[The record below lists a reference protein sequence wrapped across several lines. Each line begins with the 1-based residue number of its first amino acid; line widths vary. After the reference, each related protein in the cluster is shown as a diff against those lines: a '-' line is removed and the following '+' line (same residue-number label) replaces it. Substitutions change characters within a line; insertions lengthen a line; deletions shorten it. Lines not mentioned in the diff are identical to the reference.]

1 MPNSPSTPIRVL
13 IVDDSAFVRHTFST
27 RLQEYA
33 PDIQIIGTA
42 WNGADAIQQ
51 IPALAPDVITLDINM
66 PQMNGLTTLQAIMA
80 QTPRPVIMVSTLTKE
95 GAQETLEAL
104 SLGAVDFVP
113 KPVTP
118 TQLTQ
123 VIQEL
128 AEKIRAAAR
137 IRIPPSPVIVPP
149 VRQQS
154 PAHRLRAH
162 EKIVVIGA
170 STGGPRALNTI
181 VPALPHDLPA
191 AVVVVQHM
199 PSPFTRSLAERLDSI
214 SSLSVKEAAENMI
227 LEAGQ
232 VLVAPGGQHLEF
244 TSSGKVHLHEGPTVN
259 GVRPAIDVTMTSIAT
274 HFGKRTIGV
283 IVTGM
288 GRDGTQGAQLIRKAG
303 GMIIAED
310 ASTCVVWGMPRSIV
324 EAQATN
330 YVTPLPEIAAMI
342 TYLVKGRKNGS

>member
-1 MPNSPSTPIRVL
+1 MPASSTAPIRVL
-13 IVDDSAFVRHTFST
+13 IVDDSAFVRHTFSK
-27 RLQEYA
+27 RLQEFA

-42 WNGADAIQQ
+42 WNGADALQQ
-51 IPALAPDVITLDINM
+51 IPTLAPDVITLDINM
-66 PQMNGLTTLQAIMA
+66 PQMNGLATLQAIMA

-104 SLGAVDFVP
+104 SLGAVDFIP
-113 KPVTP
+113 KPTTP

-123 VIQEL
+123 VIDEL
-128 AEKIRAAAR
+128 ADKIRAAAR
-137 IRIPPSPVIVPP
+137 VRVPSVPIISP
-149 VRQQS
+149 LVRQHAL
-154 PAHRLRAH
+154 AHRLRAH
-162 EKIVVIGA
+162 EKIIVIGA

-181 VPALPHDLPA
+181 LPALPQDLPA
-191 AVVVVQHM
+191 AILIVQHM

-214 SSLSVKEAAENMI
+214 STLSVKEATEEMY

-232 VLVAPGGQHLEF
+232 VLVAPGGQHLEI
-244 TSSGKVHLHEGPTVN
+244 TASGKIHLHQGPTVN
-259 GVRPAIDVTMTSIAT
+259 GVRPAIDVTLSSIAA

-288 GRDGTQGAQLIRKAG
+288 GRDGTQGAQLVRKAG

-310 ASTCVVWGMPRSIV
+310 ASTSIVWGMPRSVV
-324 EAQATN
+324 EAEASN
-330 YVTPLPEIAAMI
+330 YITPLPEIAAMI